1 VNWIWRLLLLLAI
14 CPGSLAAADFKIA
27 EVKTYLEEGVYLL
40 DAEIEYR
47 FNDTVLE
54 ALNHG
59 VPLTL
64 EVHLQVRRDGAWVWE
79 QDTAELRLR
88 YLISYRAIT
97 SLYEVSDLNQETSRS
112 FVTREAAL
120 GFLGE
125 INRLPIVDAQQLE
138 SGSAYWLEMKTQLD
152 IEALPLPLRP
162 LAYLTPDWNL
172 SSGWSSWP
180 LQP

>member
-1 VNWIWRLLLLLAI
+1 MLALT
-14 CPGSLAAADFKIA
+14 PGALVAADFKVGEA
-27 EVKTYLEEGVYLL
+27 NTYLEEGVYLL
-40 DAEIEYR
+40 DAQIEYQ
-47 FNDTVLE
+47 FNNTVLE

-79 QDTAELRLR
+79 RDTAELRLR
-88 YLISYRAIT
+88 YLISYRALT

-120 GFLGE
+120 DFLGE
-125 INRLPIVDAQQLE
+125 INRLPIVDELQLE
-138 SGSAYWLEMKTQLD
+138 SGHAYWLEMKTQLD